1 MSNRK
6 WTFILIPVFLLFAW
20 LLFQFT
26 LSSFQIHQFAEL
38 LKTVSP
44 KDGVSDTKVVLISQE
59 LDNYYWRSIEQ
70 GARKEAEQY
79 GMRLDYIGPDR
90 INPSEQVK
98 LLDKAIASKADAILV
113 QGINDPE
120 YRRLID
126 KAAGLGIPVITIDTD
141 EPDSRRLAYVGTDN
155 EGAGKRMGALLAK
168 ASGERGDIGVMISSE
183 RVENQRLRLAGFRS
197 VIGRYP
203 KLRIVEIRSS
213 NISRLQAAQQAQNM
227 LTRYPQ
233 IRYMVGFSAL
243 DGLGILEASERGR
256 ARNLQIF
263 AFDDMAETLKAIR
276 DCKIELTIVQQ
287 PEEMGAKSIKLLND
301 YLKGNTPQEL
311 TYTRIYEMHADT
323 PDNMTGDDR
332 R

>member
-6 WTFILIPVFLLFAW
+6 WTLILIPVFLLFVW

-26 LSSFQIHQFAEL
+26 LSSLQIHQLAEQ

-44 KDGVSDTKVVLISQE
+44 TGGGSDTKVVLISQE

-70 GARKEAEQY
+70 GARKAAEQHD
-79 GMRLDYIGPDR
+79 MKLDYIGPDR

-120 YRRLID
+120 YRRLIN

-141 EPDSRRLAYVGTDN
+141 EPGSRRLAYVGTDN
-155 EGAGKRMGALLAK
+155 EGAGKQMGELLAK

-197 VIGRYP
+197 VISRYP
-203 KLRIVEIRSS
+203 NLHIVEIRSS

-227 LTRYPQ
+227 LTQYPQ

-243 DGLGILEASERGR
+243 DGLGILEASERRG
-256 ARNLQIF
+256 AQNLKIF
-263 AFDDMAETLKAIR
+263 AFDDMAETLEAIKDR
-276 DCKIELTIVQQ
+276 KIELTIVQQ
-287 PEEMGAKSIKLLND
+287 PMEMGAKAIKLLND
-301 YLKGNTPQEL
+301 YLKGNDPQKL
-311 TYTRIYEMHADT
+311 TYTRVHEVHADP
-323 PDNMTGDDR
+323 PDNMTGNDR
-332 R
+332 Q

>member
-6 WTFILIPVFLLFAW
+6 WTFILIPVLLLFGW

-26 LSSFQIHQFAEL
+26 LSSFQIHQFAEQ
-38 LKTVSP
+38 LKAVSP
-44 KDGVSDTKVVLISQE
+44 KDRGSDTKVVLISQE

-70 GARKEAEQY
+70 GARKEAKQY

-90 INPSEQVK
+90 INPSEQIK

-120 YRRLID
+120 YRRLIN

-155 EGAGKRMGALLAK
+155 EGAGKQMGVLLAK
-168 ASGERGDIGVMISSE
+168 ASGEHGDIGVMISNE

-197 VIGRYP
+197 VISRYP
-203 KLRIVEIRSS
+203 NLHIVEIRSS

-243 DGLGILEASERGR
+243 DGLGILEASERRG
-256 ARNLQIF
+256 AQNLQIF
-263 AFDDMAETLKAIR
+263 AFDDMAETLKAIKDR
-276 DCKIELTIVQQ
+276 KIELTIVQQ
-287 PEEMGAKSIKLLND
+287 PEEMGAKAIKLLND
-301 YLKGNTPQEL
+301 YLKGSHPQEL
-311 TYTRIYEMHADT
+311 TYTRVYEVHADT
-323 PDNMTGDDR
+323 SDDKSGDDR

>member
-6 WTFILIPVFLLFAW
+6 WTFILIPVLLLFGW

-26 LSSFQIHQFAEL
+26 LSSFQIHQFAEQ
-38 LKTVSP
+38 LKAVSP
-44 KDGVSDTKVVLISQE
+44 KDRGPDTKVVLISQE

-70 GARKEAEQY
+70 GARKEAKQY

-90 INPSEQVK
+90 INPSEQIK

-120 YRRLID
+120 YRRLIN

-155 EGAGKRMGALLAK
+155 EGAGKQMGVLLAK
-168 ASGERGDIGVMISSE
+168 ASGEHGDIGVMISNE

-197 VIGRYP
+197 VISRYP
-203 KLRIVEIRSS
+203 NLHIVEIRSS

-243 DGLGILEASERGR
+243 DGLGILEASERRG
-256 ARNLQIF
+256 AQSLQIF
-263 AFDDMAETLKAIR
+263 AFDDMAETLKAIKDR
-276 DCKIELTIVQQ
+276 KIELTIVQQ
-287 PEEMGAKSIKLLND
+287 PEEMGAKAIKLLND
-301 YLKGNTPQEL
+301 YLNGSHPQEL
-311 TYTRIYEMHADT
+311 TYTRVYEVQTDT
-323 PDNMTGDDR
+323 SDDKSGDDR

>member
-44 KDGVSDTKVVLISQE
+44 KDGVSATKVVLISQE

-183 RVENQRLRLAGFRS
+183 RVENQRLRLVGFRS

-243 DGLGILEASERGR
+243 DGLGILEASERRG

-301 YLKGNTPQEL
+301 YLKGNPPQEL